1 MDKKVYKNMQKHE
14 KLLGKYAYT
23 SNKAT
28 YLKEHNDDI
37 RTSFFHDIDKIIY
50 ALSYIRY
57 MDKTQVFSFD
67 RNDHVTKRMLHVQ
80 YVSKIART
88 IGRAL
93 NLNEDL
99 IEAIALGHD
108 LGHVPFGHIGESILS
123 DISKKHHE
131 GCFNH
136 NIHSIRMLMN
146 IENYGKGLNI
156 SWEVLDGIMCHNG
169 EVASRIYKPNF
180 NKTKDEF
187 LNEYKNSYKSNDT
200 SNLISKTLE
209 GCVVRISDLIA
220 YLGRD
225 IEDAIRMN
233 LIKEDDIPIS
243 IKDTLGTKNKDIV
256 NTIILDVIQNSFN
269 KPYIKLSEKVFYSL
283 EALKQFNYK
292 YIYSKVTDKDRLNKY
307 KLMFNTL
314 FNNYLDDLNNNN
326 SKSLIFKSYLNNMD
340 EQYIKTNSKERIV
353 IDYLAGMTDDYFIK
367 QYNKIN

>member
-14 KLLGKYAYT
+14 KLLGKYAYP
-23 SNKAT
+23 SKNAS
-28 YLKEHNDDI
+28 YLKEHHDDI
-37 RTSFFHDIDKIIY
+37 RTSFFHDIDKILY

-67 RNDHVTKRMLHVQ
+67 RNDHITKRMLHVQ

-136 NIHSIRMLMN
+136 NIHSVRMLMN

-169 EVASRIYKPNF
+169 EVASRIYKPNKS
-180 NKTKDEF
+180 KTKDEF
-187 LNEYKNSYKSNDT
+187 LKEYKKSYKSNDT

-225 IEDAIRMN
+225 IEDAIRMKV
-233 LIKEDDIPIS
+233 IEEKDIPKEI
-243 IKDTLGTKNKDIV
+243 IDKLGIKNKDIV
-256 NTIILDVIQNSFN
+256 NTIILDVISNSLD
-269 KPYIKLSEKVFYSL
+269 KPYIMLSKDVFNAL
-283 EALKQFNYK
+283 EALKSFNYK
-292 YIYSKVTDKDRLNKY
+292 YIYSKVTSDERLSKY
-307 KLMFNTL
+307 KEMFSKLFDMYLNDLKTNNT
-314 FNNYLDDLNNNN
+314 
-326 SKSLIFKSYLNNMD
+326 KSLIFKSYLNNMD
-340 EQYIKTNSKERIV
+340 DSYKKNNTKERIV
-353 IDYLAGMTDDYFIK
+353 IDYIAGMTDDYFIK
-367 QYNKIN
+367 QYNKID